1 MLNTSKEI
9 NYVEFFLYQILIKPQ
24 HNFAPKQSQSHT
36 IENACLYNE
45 KFCNIHDTFKR
56 VIVILVN

>member
-36 IENACLYNE
+36 IENAFLYTMKNSATYTTRLSE
-45 KFCNIHDTFKR
+45 
-56 VIVILVN
+56 LLWS